1 MTAHTKKI
9 RNYLRM
15 LEDIALVVGGCE
27 DERVRHQAEF
37 RVKGFAREIETERLA
52 MAELRGTLI
61 KIDEQESIVKT
72 ILREF
77 PQLEHLV
84 RGK

>member
-27 DERVRHQAEF
+27 DEKIAHQAAF

-52 MAELRGTLI
+52 MAELRGTLN
-61 KIDEQESIVKT
+61 KINEHELLVKT
-72 ILREF
+72 ILHEF
-77 PQLEHLV
+77 PQLEHIV